1 MNNQTF
7 LHQTLS
13 QEFERFHNVMAALPP
28 ARLDFRHEP
37 KSRSAGE
44 LVGHLI
50 GHIQDMIELLDDGV
64 IHHRMQVPFSSLDAA
79 VTDFDRSYRTLVS
92 KLQPV
97 SDDAWARPADFF
109 VGDRS
114 ITKAPTQALMW
125 MLFLDAVHHRG
136 QLSTCIRPM
145 GGKVPAIYGPS
156 ADTMPAP
163 A

>member
-7 LHQTLS
+7 FQQTMS
-13 QEFERFHNVMAALPP
+13 QEFDRFHNVLAALPP
-28 ARLDFRHEP
+28 GKLDFRHEP
-37 KSRSAGE
+37 KSRSAAE

-50 GHIQDMIELLDDGV
+50 GHIQDMSELLDAGV
-64 IHHRMQVPFSSLDAA
+64 IHHRMLVPFDGLDDA
-79 VTDFDRSYRTLVS
+79 VAKFDHSYRTLEP
-92 KLQPV
+92 KLQNV
-97 SDDAWARPADFF
+97 SDDTWATPADFF

-114 ITKAPTQALMW
+114 IMRAPSQALMW

-156 ADTMPAP
+156 ADTMMA
-163 A
+163 

>member
-7 LHQTLS
+7 FQQTIS
-13 QEFERFHNVMAALPP
+13 QEFQRFHNVLSALPP
-28 ARLDFRHEP
+28 AKLDYRHEP

-50 GHIQDMIELLDDGV
+50 GHIQDMIELVDAGV
-64 IHHRMQVPFSSLDAA
+64 IHHRLQVPFSSLDDA
-79 VTDFDRSYRTLVS
+79 VSTFDDSFRTLES
-92 KLQPV
+92 KLPKV
-97 SDDAWARPADFF
+97 SDTAWAKPADFL

-114 ITKAPTQALMW
+114 IMNAPAQALMW
-125 MLFLDAVHHRG
+125 MLFLDSVHHRG

-156 ADTMPAP
+156 ADTMMV
-163 A
+163 

>member
-7 LHQTLS
+7 FRQTMS
-13 QEFERFHNVMAALPP
+13 EEFERFHNVLAALPP

-64 IHHRMQVPFSSLDAA
+64 IHHRMQVPFGSLEEA
-79 VTDFDRSYRTLVS
+79 VTEFDKSYRALES
-92 KLQPV
+92 KLQV
-97 SDDAWARPADFF
+97 VTDEAWARPADFF
-109 VGDRS
+109 VGAQS
-114 ITKAPTQALMW
+114 IMRAPTQAMMW
-125 MLFLDAVHHRG
+125 MLLLDGVHHRG

-145 GGKVPAIYGPS
+145 GGKVPSIYGPS
-156 ADTMPAP
+156 ADTMVAHV
-163 A
+163 